1 MEGFNN
7 SVPMCPVDQHCSQWA
22 EKNMSYCVCGTKD
35 VISLALGVIS
45 VLSWGVA
52 EIPQLITN
60 YKAKSVEG
68 LSLMFIVTWI
78 LGDLLNLIGCKLE
91 PATLPTQYYMAV
103 LYTLTTLSLAMQTI
117 YYGHIY
123 PRLKANKRHYKIDN
137 VEKRRLHTDDIDK
150 KQGDRAHDF
159 EHRSQLLAC
168 GVAPSIPI
176 PLLANDHGSAGGE
189 FYYTSAR
196 SLSRSHTPTFG
207 FYMPKRS
214 TSGYECISTE
224 ESLFGEHE
232 STKSAPPSKTKTL
245 MCIVSAL
252 TFFLSISNLH
262 HVNSDRN
269 IMQSQGIVVQ
279 MGRKLLQVNESLLSE
294 YGSNG
299 DAEIGSYFGW
309 GMAIIYM
316 GGRLPQI
323 FLNYRRGHVEGL
335 NPLMFIFALVGNITY
350 VGSILVSS
358 LDWAK
363 LKPNLPWLVDA
374 GGCVVLDS
382 LILIQFIYFWYRP
395 PQDHEIKNERSNVI

>member
-7 SVPMCPVDQHCSQWA
+7 SVSMCPVDQHCSQWA
-22 EKNMSYCVCGTKD
+22 EENMSYCLCSTRD
-35 VISLALGVIS
+35 VISLTLGVIS

-52 EIPQLITN
+52 EVPQLITN
-60 YKAKSVEG
+60 YKEKSVEG
-68 LSLMFIVTWI
+68 LSLMFITTWI

-91 PATLPTQYYMAV
+91 PATLPTQYYMAL
-103 LYTLTTLSLAMQTI
+103 LYTVTTFSLATQTI

-137 VEKRRLHTDDIDK
+137 VEKRRPHSDDIDK
-150 KQGDRAHDF
+150 KQADSSRGL
-159 EHRSQLLAC
+159 EIRSQLLAC

-176 PLLANDHGSAGGE
+176 PLLSNDRGSVGGE

-196 SLSRSHTPTFG
+196 SLSRSHTPTCG

-214 TSGYECISTE
+214 SSGYECIPTE
-224 ESLFGEHE
+224 ESLFGEHD
-232 STKSAPPSKTKTL
+232 STQSTPPSKTKSL
-245 MCIVSAL
+245 MCAVSTL
-252 TFFLSISNLH
+252 TFFLSISNLR
-262 HVNSDRN
+262 HVDTNAAV
-269 IMQSQGIVVQ
+269 MQNQGYVVH
-279 MGRKLLQVNESLLSE
+279 MGRKLLQVNESLLIE
-294 YGSNG
+294 YGSSG
-299 DAEIGSYFGW
+299 AADIGSYLGW

-323 FLNYRRGHVEGL
+323 FLNFRRGHVEGL

-363 LKPNLPWLVDA
+363 LRPNLPWLVDA
-374 GGCVVLDS
+374 GGCVFLDT
-382 LILIQFIYFWYRP
+382 LILVQFIYFWYHP
-395 PQDHEIKNERSNVI
+395 PQNHESKDESSNIT